1 MHASSKTREQECK
14 LLTFKELKITCFLWI
29 SQIQETLCGCGDS
42 KCAHIMAPKIWT
54 FEFQRLDVTE
64 TKENGGWVIS
74 EQ

>member
-1 MHASSKTREQECK
+1 
-14 LLTFKELKITCFLWI
+14 
-29 SQIQETLCGCGDS
+29 
-42 KCAHIMAPKIWT
+42 MAPKIWT